1 LIKVQRI
8 QSEDAT
14 GFGTPAVESAEPKR
28 RSSMNFGSDSIA
40 RWVGYLVGV
49 LVAVV
54 VLALAIGTCYQYVEN
69 RRDLQEHPAPGQL
82 VDIGGRRLHLWCT
95 GAGFP
100 VVVLEVGGSGNV
112 LEWSRVQPEV
122 AKTTR
127 VCSYDRAGFGWSD
140 LGPNPRSAAQIVGEL
155 HTLLQA
161 AQVPGPYVLTGH
173 SIGGLFV
180 RLFASTYPT
189 EVAGIILVDATH
201 EDLRQRMPAESG
213 AQAGNPL
220 MLQFTL
226 DLHSFLTAVGFA
238 RLTGIRF
245 AGGPALSPEARTL
258 AEGIKVRTTVPFA
271 DRSETL
277 TTDESMTQVRKTR
290 HVLDIPLVVLTRG
303 PYVAD
308 PTIPTERRQ
317 RQERNARAW
326 AELQRDL
333 VTLSSRGT
341 QVVAA
346 KPGHYVHLVQPEIVI
361 DAIGGVVSQVRLGPG
376 AQ

>member
-1 LIKVQRI
+1 MSHR
-8 QSEDAT
+8 T
-14 GFGTPAVESAEPKR
+14 G
-28 RSSMNFGSDSIA
+28 SIA
-40 RWVGYLVGV
+40 RWVGYLVAV

-54 VLALAIGTCYQYVEN
+54 ALALAIGTGYQYFEN

-100 VVVLEVGGSGNV
+100 VVILEVGGTGNV
-112 LEWSRVQPEV
+112 LQWSRVQPDV

-127 VCSYDRAGFGWSD
+127 VCSNDRAGFGWSD

-161 AQVPGPYVLTGH
+161 AHVPGPYVLTGH

-180 RLFASTYPT
+180 RLFASIYPT
-189 EVAGIILVDATH
+189 DVAGIILVDATH
-201 EDLRQRMPAESG
+201 EDLRQRMPADSG

-220 MLQFTL
+220 LLHLAL
-226 DLHSFLTAVGFA
+226 DLHSFMTVVGYA

-245 AGGPALSPEARTL
+245 AGGPGLSPEARTL
-258 AEGIKVRTTVPFA
+258 AEGIKVRTTMPFA

-277 TTDESMTQVRKTR
+277 ATDESMTQVRKTR
-290 HVLDIPLVVLTRG
+290 HILDIPLVVVTRA
-303 PYVAD
+303 PYVANA
-308 PTIPTERRQ
+308 TIPNERQQ
-317 RQERNARAW
+317 RQERGERAW
-326 AELQRDL
+326 AELQGDL
-333 VTLSSRGT
+333 VTLSSRET

-361 DAIGGVVSQVRLGPG
+361 DAIRGVVSQVRLRTAAPAGDSQSRNG
-376 AQ
+376 VDSGVRSRAQ